1 MQLDKVSLEK
11 TKVVRELTS
20 EMDTMQEHTSEQLQG
35 ILKQIATLQ
44 DQVREQLT
52 KREQEKKQWEESVL
66 LQQ

>member
-1 MQLDKVSLEK
+1 M
-11 TKVVRELTS
+11 VRELTS